1 MKDIIMPELEFSED
15 VAVVAYWH
23 IEEGDA
29 IEEGDDLVAI
39 NTSNGT
45 IHIPAPGTGILHE
58 VYFDEGD
65 EVEEG
70 DVLGSIEEEESEEE
84 KEAEEEELEEIEF
97 EDEDDEDILDEEELD
112 EEDEDDDED
121 DEEDDEPDVDAP
133 ILAERPVS
141 PENAGL
147 PALPPAEN
155 RLDSTL
161 ASSEASRYCGR

>member
-1 MKDIIMPELEFSED
+1 MSNLTDRTAYLRGLAEGLNIDREKGENRLMLEMLTVMDEMAQKMVEMDTDLGELDEYVESIDSDLSDIED
-15 VAVVAYWH
+15 ALFG
-23 IEEGDA
+23 EEGD
-29 IEEGDDLVAI
+29 
-39 NTSNGT
+39 
-45 IHIPAPGTGILHE
+45 
-58 VYFDEGD
+58 F
-65 EVEEG
+65 
-70 DVLGSIEEEESEEE
+70 
-84 KEAEEEELEEIEF
+84 
-97 EDEDDEDILDEEELD
+97 
-112 EEDEDDDED
+112 DED